1 MELSSNNLFGFAL
14 RRYKQKKNKNN
25 REEQIFK
32 FQKISANNSP
42 KKEPKKIN
50 NTEIINYF
58 HALIINNSN
67 ISSILYNSVDPLI
80 NECFN
85 NLEFLSITNNYIR
98 NIDFILKLPN
108 LFFLDLFGNPLEELT
123 ALNTKNIFGYLRLS
137 IESFNE
143 KKILNIHD
151 LQCGIFDVDL
161 KDKNNLKLFS
171 NNNHH
176 ICMMNNEINL
186 IIDKIKYEENKKKF
200 FSKKRIR
207 KSDLS
212 LASYYS
218 NSNADLNYSETKID
232 TSMNKL
238 IKNLSNNISQDKSN
252 EFIPENPVENIIIPK
267 NPFLLKIK
275 KFFDDYQ
282 AILNKLAQNDYKN
295 QNDYKIKRNLYL
307 KINETLSSQNLS
319 NDKAYLAHEK
329 DKLILLYDIYKKIS
343 IFNKDKNDNKYYIGN
358 IYNINV
364 NNHLDKIFIKEI
376 KDNIMSRSQI
386 PRSSI
391 IILISILF
399 YTIGII
405 SEKMMSAL
413 INYILTKYYNY
424 DENHKFPDFSN
435 MGDIHYLAFYYS
447 TYDYIYKRMID
458 NEKNISI
465 SQYKEILNILRME
478 KLVIKSNYIYK
489 KLKDNKSN
497 DTIKKFCEHKKKK
510 ITDEI
515 NSIKELNI
523 TKDFLVLIEFLCDY
537 IIYEKIE
544 DILINNSY
552 LGEYSY
558 LIELK
563 ETIEETEFQIKNN
576 NVVNSSS
583 LSVLKFQKN
592 KKERLYNKFYFEKD
606 KIKQIKNKEF
616 KKYVLNDFNKSRT
629 LNNFSTAYGN
639 NSLFNTTN
647 LNFNNINNNNDI
659 NNEEKGYNKID
670 DIDVD
675 EFFYIDNIIKNNNN
689 KVIRRKNNFNNSI
702 YKSRDKDTN
711 YFLNENSFDD
721 ENNSSI
727 KLPNLYYNQQPYE
740 EFEFLKKMIFDP
752 DFLSQHARNVIKF
765 EKQKK
770 RLQRRFLNL
779 NKSKKI
785 NRIDISENKY
795 EESKPNENAESTY
808 LINLEN
814 NNSII
819 NKNNANKSKNNLN
832 IESNENYSNF
842 NNKKAVLN
850 STNSSSYMKNKFTNP
865 NNYKL
870 YNKINLKTIIDNDK
884 EKNSKKTF
892 ELSNKGTLDLDK
904 KCSRIKH
911 DYKSPFFETPQSF
924 PGITLLKFGIKK
936 NKTDL
941 RKIKILNRKSPF
953 NKEIQEDNKKS
964 YKQKVMTKIKQT
976 IRDNILRNARRFA
989 YPVYQKH
996 S

>member
-1 MELSSNNLFGFAL
+1 
-14 RRYKQKKNKNN
+14 
-25 REEQIFK
+25 
-32 FQKISANNSP
+32 
-42 KKEPKKIN
+42 
-50 NTEIINYF
+50 
-58 HALIINNSN
+58 
-67 ISSILYNSVDPLI
+67 
-80 NECFN
+80 
-85 NLEFLSITNNYIR
+85 
-98 NIDFILKLPN
+98 
-108 LFFLDLFGNPLEELT
+108 
-123 ALNTKNIFGYLRLS
+123 
-137 IESFNE
+137 
-143 KKILNIHD
+143 
-151 LQCGIFDVDL
+151 
-161 KDKNNLKLFS
+161 
-171 NNNHH
+171 
-176 ICMMNNEINL
+176 
-186 IIDKIKYEENKKKF
+186 
-200 FSKKRIR
+200 
-207 KSDLS
+207 
-212 LASYYS
+212 
-218 NSNADLNYSETKID
+218 
-232 TSMNKL
+232 
-238 IKNLSNNISQDKSN
+238 
-252 EFIPENPVENIIIPK
+252 
-267 NPFLLKIK
+267 
-275 KFFDDYQ
+275 
-282 AILNKLAQNDYKN
+282 
-295 QNDYKIKRNLYL
+295 
-307 KINETLSSQNLS
+307 
-319 NDKAYLAHEK
+319 
-329 DKLILLYDIYKKIS
+329 
-343 IFNKDKNDNKYYIGN
+343 
-358 IYNINV
+358 
-364 NNHLDKIFIKEI
+364 
-376 KDNIMSRSQI
+376 
-386 PRSSI
+386 
-391 IILISILF
+391 
-399 YTIGII
+399 
-405 SEKMMSAL
+405 MSAL

-795 EESKPNENAESTY
+795 EESKPNENAESTH

-832 IESNENYSNF
+832 IESNENFSNF
-842 NNKKAVLN
+842 NNKKALLN

-989 YPVYQKH
+989 YPVFQKH